1 MAFQIW
7 NGKVDKLSNNFFKKS
22 ISLNSE
28 VTHGICPT
36 CEMPTMLVSLSKD
49 FYRCITCG
57 SDLEQKIN
65 GIIKYIPTSIIRKEE
80 KPEA

>member
-1 MAFQIW
+1 M
-7 NGKVDKLSNNFFKKS
+7 NNFFKKAG
-22 ISLNSE
+22 SLSPE

-36 CEMPTMLVSLSKD
+36 CDMPTMLVSLTKD
-49 FYRCITCG
+49 HYRCITCG

-65 GIIKYIPTSIIRKEE
+65 GVIKYMPIAGIKKEE

>member
-1 MAFQIW
+1 MP
-7 NGKVDKLSNNFFKKS
+7 NNFFEKKPHFHP
-22 ISLNSE
+22 E

-36 CEMPTMLVSLSKD
+36 CEMPTMLVSVTRDL
-49 FYRCITCG
+49 YRCLTCG

-65 GIIKYIPTSIIRKEE
+65 GAITYMPIGITKNER

>member
-1 MAFQIW
+1 M
-7 NGKVDKLSNNFFKKS
+7 KNFFKKAG
-22 ISLNSE
+22 SLSPE

-36 CEMPTMLVSLSKD
+36 CQMPTMLISITKD

-57 SDLEQKIN
+57 TDLEQKIN
-65 GIIKYIPTSIIRKEE
+65 DVIKYIPTIVKSEE

>member
-1 MAFQIW
+1 M
-7 NGKVDKLSNNFFKKS
+7 NNFFKKEGA
-22 ISLNSE
+22 LNPE

-36 CEMPTMLVSLSKD
+36 CEMPTMLISLTKD
-49 FYRCITCG
+49 FYSCLTCG

-65 GIIKYIPTSIIRKEE
+65 GVIKYMPAIHKKEE

>member
-1 MAFQIW
+1 M
-7 NGKVDKLSNNFFKKS
+7 NSFFKKAG
-22 ISLNSE
+22 SLTPE
-28 VTHGICPT
+28 VTHGICPS
-36 CEMPTMLVSLSKD
+36 CQSPTMLISLTKD

-65 GIIKYIPTSIIRKEE
+65 GVIKYIPAALIKKEE

>member
-1 MAFQIW
+1 M
-7 NGKVDKLSNNFFKKS
+7 NNFFKKER
-22 ISLNSE
+22 IFNPE

-36 CEMPTMLVSLSKD
+36 CDMPTMLISLTKD

-57 SDLEQKIN
+57 TDLEQKIN
-65 GIIKYIPTSIIRKEE
+65 GVIKYMRVANIPQDT

>member
-1 MAFQIW
+1 M
-7 NGKVDKLSNNFFKKS
+7 DKFFKKTA
-22 ISLNSE
+22 SLSPE

-36 CEMPTMLVSLSKD
+36 CQMPTMLVSITKD

-57 SDLEQKIN
+57 TDLEQKIN
-65 GIIKYIPTSIIRKEE
+65 GVIKYIPTLDIKEDI